1 MLSKIRKASRVRK
14 SSATRIAGFISG
26 RVTWRKRCQAL
37 APSTLAAFCRSS
49 GTRARPAI
57 SSSAM
62 NGVVFQTSAR
72 MMTPSAWAWF
82 TSGALSPVSAER

>member
-1 MLSKIRKASRVRK
+1 MLSKIRKASSVLN

-26 RVTWRKRCQAL
+26 RVTRTNRCQAV

-49 GTRARPAI
+49 GTSARPAM

-72 MMTPSAWAWF
+72 MMTAMACTWWV
-82 TSGALSPVSAER
+82 SGAASPNSDDR